1 MSKKNL
7 KDVVTNFI
15 RYDDYIKN
23 KEKEL
28 KTYKQKRKKY
38 SEELLEFIVNNN
50 NKTFKIGNNYIKCN
64 ETKTLSTLSQSFI
77 KTSIEEYFFLKHKE
91 MSKNEVLK
99 LSDNIYK
106 HIIDSRKTIKKFV
119 LKRDIKE

>member
-7 KDVVTNFI
+7 KDVVNDFI

-28 KTYKQKRKKY
+28 KVYKEKRKKY
-38 SEELLEFIVNNN
+38 SEDLLEFLVKNN
-50 NKTFKIGNNYIKCN
+50 NKTLKIGNNYIKCN

-77 KTSIEEYFFLKHKE
+77 KTSIEDYFFMNHKE
-91 MSKNEVLK
+91 MSKNEILK
-99 LSDNIYK
+99 LSDKIYT
-106 HIIDSRKTIKKFV
+106 HIINSRKSNKKFT
-119 LKRDIKE
+119 LKRDTK